1 MALTDDSKELTTPR
15 LHLRWM
21 TADDADLLLAIWNDP
36 AFILHVGDRGVRT
49 LEEAVEAFRE
59 GPEQLYR
66 DHGYGPYR
74 VALRDTAE
82 AIGICGLFRRE
93 VLPDPDIGFAFL
105 PAFVGKG
112 FGSEAARAVVSHARD
127 TLGLPRL
134 TAIVSPGNAPSIA
147 LIEKLGLRFERMI
160 RLSGSESDSALYA
173 IDW

>member
-1 MALTDDSKELTTPR
+1 MTGDGNELTTPR
-15 LHLRWM
+15 LHLRWL

-36 AFILHVGDRGVRT
+36 AFLRHVGDRGVRT
-49 LEEAVEAFRE
+49 LDEAVMAFRE
-59 GPEQLYR
+59 GPERLYR

-74 VALRDTAE
+74 VALRDSDA

-93 VLPDPDIGFAFL
+93 GLPDPDIGFAFL

-112 FGSEAARAVVSHARD
+112 YGGEAARAVVRHARD
-127 TLGLPRL
+127 ALGFTRL
-134 TAIVSPGNAPSIA
+134 TAIVSPGNASSIA

-160 RLSGSESDSALYA
+160 RLPGTDSDSSLYA

>member
-1 MALTDDSKELTTPR
+1 MTDDGNELTTPR

-21 TADDADLLLAIWNDP
+21 TADDAGLLLAIWNDP
-36 AFILHVGDRGVRT
+36 AFVLHVGDRGVRT
-49 LEEAVEAFRE
+49 IDEAVTAFRE
-59 GPEQLYR
+59 GPERLYR

-74 VALRDTAE
+74 VALRDDDT
-82 AIGICGLFRRE
+82 AIGICGLFRRDG
-93 VLPDPDIGFAFL
+93 LPDPDIGFAFL

-112 FGSEAARAVVSHARD
+112 YGGEAARAVVRHARD
-127 TLGLPRL
+127 TLGFPRL

-160 RLSGSESDSALYA
+160 RLSGTESDSSLYA

>member
-1 MALTDDSKELTTPR
+1 
-15 LHLRWM
+15 M

-49 LEEAVEAFRE
+49 LDEAVAAFRD
-59 GPEQLYR
+59 GPEHLYR
-66 DHGYGPYR
+66 DYGYGPYR
-74 VALRDTAE
+74 VALRDSDA

-93 VLPDPDIGFAFL
+93 GLPDPDIGFAFL

-112 FGSEAARAVVSHARD
+112 YGSEAARAVVRHARD
-127 TLGLPRL
+127 ALGFPRL

-160 RLSGSESDSALYA
+160 SLSGTEPDSSLYA

>member
-1 MALTDDSKELTTPR
+1 MTGDGNELTTPR

-49 LEEAVEAFRE
+49 LEEAVDAFRA
-59 GPEQLYR
+59 GPQQLYR
-66 DHGYGPYR
+66 DYGYGPYR
-74 VALRDTAE
+74 VALRDTGR
-82 AIGICGLFRRE
+82 AIGICGLFRRDG
-93 VLPDPDIGFAFL
+93 LPDPDIGFAFL
-105 PAFVGKG
+105 PPYVGRG
-112 FGSEAARAVVSHARD
+112 YGGEAARAVAGHARD
-127 TLGLPRL
+127 TLELPRL

-160 RLSGSESDSALYA
+160 RLSGSETDSSLYA